1 MRSLSVLYTIVF
13 LPFFAFSQNIEEIG
27 KHPVGLA
34 GSIRLATDFY
44 DVNGI
49 DPRRSPSSWQ
59 LSGNASFQLAGIS
72 FPFSFSF
79 RDQQLSYGASFNQF
93 GISPYYKWI
102 TVHAGWR
109 SMTFSPYTLAGR
121 TFLGGGVELSPGQF
135 RLSGFY
141 GKFKNLLAVQDS
153 VVYGASTIPIYDR
166 IAYGGKIG
174 FGSDQSYFDLMV
186 IKAWDDTNTPGVDE
200 DQPNPYYYAY
210 EPKENVIVG
219 SSFRIRIIKKI
230 DLYGN
235 VAASGYTENTDLES
249 LYTPDIEYLEDVYT
263 LNASSRFALAGDAG
277 LRIRIKRNTIGL
289 QYKRVEPFYSTLTTD
304 YFYNDIENI
313 TAQFSTA
320 SRKGQFRFSGN
331 LGFEH
336 NNLYNHQS
344 VTSTRVIG
352 SANVT
357 LMPVDPLVLSLRYSN
372 YTQNSESGLQV
383 INDTLRLAT
392 TSANFGLMANYTI
405 GTSRDKSIAFYAG
418 RTTITDNSP
427 VERLDNLTT
436 DMISASYTQ
445 MFTNLELRVSP
456 SVNYN
461 SYHYPS
467 SRQERIGGG
476 LTVSKTFF
484 EKKVNLSLGS
494 NYSRNDIDE
503 FKNGYSI
510 SSRIGIGYTPYKTGT
525 FNVSL
530 QHISNQT
537 IIEDAFSEIRGRIQY
552 TQKLGF

>member
-1 MRSLSVLYTIVF
+1 MRSLPVLFIIAL
-13 LPFFAFSQNIEEIG
+13 LPCFALSQNIEEIG

-121 TFLGGGVELSPGQF
+121 TFLGGGVELSPGKF

-219 SSFRIRIIKKI
+219 TTFKIRIIKKI

-235 VAASGYTENTDLES
+235 VAASGYTENTGLES
-249 LYTPDIEYLEDVYT
+249 LYTPDIEYLENVYT

-313 TAQFSTA
+313 TAQFSTS

-336 NNLYNHQS
+336 NNLYNHQA

-357 LMPVDPLVLSLRYSN
+357 LMPIDPLVLSLRYSN

-405 GTSRDKSIAFYAG
+405 GTSRDKSIAFYGG

-436 DMISASYTQ
+436 DMISVSYTQ
-445 MFTNLELRVSP
+445 MFTKLELRVSP
-456 SVNYN
+456 SINYN
-461 SYHYPS
+461 NYQYPS
-467 SRQERIGGG
+467 SRQERMGGG

-494 NYSRNDIDE
+494 NYSRNDIDQ

-510 SSRIGIGYTPYKTGT
+510 SSRVGIGYTPYKSGT

>member
-1 MRSLSVLYTIVF
+1 MRSLSVLSILVL
-13 LPFFAFSQNIEEIG
+13 LPLFAFSQNIEEIG

-79 RDQQLSYGASFNQF
+79 RDQQFSYGASFNQF

-121 TFLGGGVELSPGQF
+121 TFLGGGVELSPGKF

-153 VVYGASTIPIYDR
+153 VVYGASSIPIYDR

-174 FGSDQSYFDLMV
+174 FGTDQSYFDLMV

-219 SSFRIRIIKKI
+219 SSFKIRIIKKI
-230 DLYGN
+230 DFYGN
-235 VAASGYTENTDLES
+235 VAASGYTENTNLES
-249 LYTPDIEYLEDVYT
+249 LYTPDIEHLENVYT

-352 SANVT
+352 AANVT
-357 LMPVDPLVLSLRYSN
+357 LMPIDPLVLSLRYSN

-392 TSANFGLMANYTI
+392 TSANFGLMANYTL

-456 SVNYN
+456 SINYN

-510 SSRIGIGYTPYKTGT
+510 SSRVGIGYTPFKSGT

>member
-1 MRSLSVLYTIVF
+1 MRFMSILITFVLMPFIVR
-13 LPFFAFSQNIEEIG
+13 AQDIEQIG
-27 KHPVGLA
+27 KNPIGLA

-44 DVNGI
+44 SVNGI

-109 SMTFSPYTLAGR
+109 SMSFSPYTMNGR
-121 TFLGGGVELSPGQF
+121 TFLGGGVELTPGHF

-153 VVYGASTIPIYDR
+153 IVYGSSTIPIYDR

-174 FGSDQSYFDLMV
+174 FGSEQSYFDLMV
-186 IKAWDDTNTPGVDE
+186 IKAWDDTNTPGVNE

-219 SSFRIRIIKKI
+219 TSFKIRIIKKVDI
-230 DLYGN
+230 YGN
-235 VAASGYTENTDLES
+235 IAASGYTENTELES
-249 LYTPDIEYLEDVYT
+249 LYEPDIEYLENVYT

-277 LRIRIKRNTIGL
+277 IKVRVKRNTIGL

-313 TAQFSTA
+313 TAQFST
-320 SRKGQFRFSGN
+320 STRKGQFRFSGN
-331 LGFEH
+331 MGFEH
-336 NNLYNHQS
+336 NNLYDHQS
-344 VTSTRVIG
+344 VTSSRVIG
-352 SANVT
+352 AANVT
-357 LMPVDPLVLSLRYSN
+357 VMPIAPLVISVRYSN

-392 TSANFGLMANYTI
+392 TSANTGLMANYTL
-405 GTSRDKSIAFYAG
+405 GSTKNKSIAFYAG

-427 VERLDNLTT
+427 VVRLDDLTT
-436 DMISASYTQ
+436 DMISASYSQ
-445 MFTNLELRVSP
+445 SFTDLDLRVSP
-456 SVNYN
+456 SINYN
-461 SYHYPS
+461 RYLYPS
-467 SRQERIGGG
+467 SRQERIGAG
-476 LTVSKTFF
+476 LTLTKAFM
-484 EKKVNLSLGS
+484 EKKLSLSLGS
-494 NYSRNDIDE
+494 NYSRNDIDTYN
-503 FKNGYSI
+503 NGYVI
-510 SSRIGIGYTPYKTGT
+510 SSRMGVSYTPYKSGT
-525 FNVSL
+525 FNLSM

-537 IIEDAFSEIRGRIQY
+537 ILEDAFSEIRGRIQY

>member
-1 MRSLSVLYTIVF
+1 MSILITFVLMPFIVR
-13 LPFFAFSQNIEEIG
+13 AQDIEQIG
-27 KHPVGLA
+27 KNPIGLA

-44 DVNGI
+44 SVNGI

-109 SMTFSPYTLAGR
+109 SMSFSPYTMNGR
-121 TFLGGGVELSPGQF
+121 TFLGGGVELTPGHF

-153 VVYGASTIPIYDR
+153 IVYGSSTIPIYDR

-174 FGSDQSYFDLMV
+174 FGSEQSYFDLMV
-186 IKAWDDTNTPGVDE
+186 IKAWDDTNTPGVNE

-219 SSFRIRIIKKI
+219 TSFKIRIIKKVDI
-230 DLYGN
+230 YGN
-235 VAASGYTENTDLES
+235 IAASGYTENTELES
-249 LYTPDIEYLEDVYT
+249 LYEPDIEYLENVYT

-277 LRIRIKRNTIGL
+277 IKVRVKRNTIGL

-313 TAQFSTA
+313 TAQFST
-320 SRKGQFRFSGN
+320 STRKGQFRFSGN
-331 LGFEH
+331 MGFEH
-336 NNLYNHQS
+336 NNLYDHQS
-344 VTSTRVIG
+344 VTSSRVIG
-352 SANVT
+352 AANVT
-357 LMPVDPLVLSLRYSN
+357 VMPIAPLVISVRYSN

-392 TSANFGLMANYTI
+392 TSANTGLMANYTL
-405 GTSRDKSIAFYAG
+405 GSTKNKSIAFYAG

-427 VERLDNLTT
+427 VVRLDDLTT
-436 DMISASYTQ
+436 DMISASYSQ
-445 MFTNLELRVSP
+445 SFTDLDLRVSP
-456 SVNYN
+456 SINYN
-461 SYHYPS
+461 RYLYPS
-467 SRQERIGGG
+467 SRQERIGAG
-476 LTVSKTFF
+476 LTLTKAFM
-484 EKKVNLSLGS
+484 EKKLSLSLGS
-494 NYSRNDIDE
+494 NYSRNDIDTYN
-503 FKNGYSI
+503 NGYVI
-510 SSRIGIGYTPYKTGT
+510 SSRMGVSYTPYKSGT
-525 FNVSL
+525 FNLSM

-537 IIEDAFSEIRGRIQY
+537 ILDDAFSEIRGRIQY

>member
-1 MRSLSVLYTIVF
+1 MRFMSILITFVMMPF
-13 LPFFAFSQNIEEIG
+13 LVRAQDIEQIG
-27 KHPVGLA
+27 KNPIGLA

-44 DVNGI
+44 SVNGI

-109 SMTFSPYTLAGR
+109 SMSFSPYTMNGR
-121 TFLGGGVELSPGQF
+121 TFLGGGVELTPGHF

-153 VVYGASTIPIYDR
+153 IVYGSSTIPIYDR

-174 FGSDQSYFDLMV
+174 FGSEQSYFDLMV
-186 IKAWDDTNTPGVDE
+186 IKAWDDTNTPGVNE

-219 SSFRIRIIKKI
+219 TSFKIRIIKKVDI
-230 DLYGN
+230 YGN
-235 VAASGYTENTDLES
+235 IAASGYTENTELES
-249 LYTPDIEYLEDVYT
+249 LYEPDIEYLENVYT

-277 LRIRIKRNTIGL
+277 IKVRVKRNTIGL

-313 TAQFSTA
+313 TAQFST
-320 SRKGQFRFSGN
+320 STRKGQFRFSGN
-331 LGFEH
+331 MGFEH
-336 NNLYNHQS
+336 NNLYDHQS
-344 VTSTRVIG
+344 VTSSRVIG
-352 SANVT
+352 AANVT
-357 LMPVDPLVLSLRYSN
+357 VMPIAPLVISVRYSN

-392 TSANFGLMANYTI
+392 TSANTGLMANYTL
-405 GTSRDKSIAFYAG
+405 GSTKNKSIAFYAG

-427 VERLDNLTT
+427 VVRLDDLTT
-436 DMISASYTQ
+436 DMISASYSQ
-445 MFTNLELRVSP
+445 SFTDLDLRVSP
-456 SVNYN
+456 SINYN
-461 SYHYPS
+461 RYLYPS
-467 SRQERIGGG
+467 SRQERIGAG
-476 LTVSKTFF
+476 LTLTKAFM
-484 EKKVNLSLGS
+484 EKKLSLSLGS
-494 NYSRNDIDE
+494 NYSRNDIDTYN
-503 FKNGYSI
+503 NGYVI
-510 SSRIGIGYTPYKTGT
+510 SSRMGVSYTPYKSGT
-525 FNVSL
+525 FNLSM

-537 IIEDAFSEIRGRIQY
+537 ILEDAFSEIRGRIQY

>member
-1 MRSLSVLYTIVF
+1 MRFMSILITFVLMPFIVR
-13 LPFFAFSQNIEEIG
+13 AQDIEQIG
-27 KHPVGLA
+27 KNPIGLA

-44 DVNGI
+44 SVNGI

-109 SMTFSPYTLAGR
+109 SMSFSPYTMNGR
-121 TFLGGGVELSPGQF
+121 TFLGGGVELTPGHF

-153 VVYGASTIPIYDR
+153 IVYGSSTIPIYDR

-174 FGSDQSYFDLMV
+174 FGSEQSYFDLMV
-186 IKAWDDTNTPGVDE
+186 IKAWDDTNTPGVNE

-219 SSFRIRIIKKI
+219 TSFKIRIIKKVDI
-230 DLYGN
+230 YGN
-235 VAASGYTENTDLES
+235 IAASGYTENTELES
-249 LYTPDIEYLEDVYT
+249 LYEPDIEYLENVYT

-277 LRIRIKRNTIGL
+277 IKVRVKRNTIGL

-313 TAQFSTA
+313 TAQFST
-320 SRKGQFRFSGN
+320 STRKGQFRFSGN
-331 LGFEH
+331 MGFEH
-336 NNLYNHQS
+336 NNLYDHQS
-344 VTSTRVIG
+344 VTSSRVIG
-352 SANVT
+352 AANVT
-357 LMPVDPLVLSLRYSN
+357 VMPIAPLVISVRYSN

-392 TSANFGLMANYTI
+392 TSANTGLMANYTL
-405 GTSRDKSIAFYAG
+405 GSTKNKSIAFYAG

-427 VERLDNLTT
+427 VVRLDDLTT
-436 DMISASYTQ
+436 DMISASYSQ
-445 MFTNLELRVSP
+445 SFTDLDLRVSP
-456 SVNYN
+456 SINYN
-461 SYHYPS
+461 RYLYPS
-467 SRQERIGGG
+467 SRQERIGAG
-476 LTVSKTFF
+476 LTLTKAFM
-484 EKKVNLSLGS
+484 EKKLSLSLGS
-494 NYSRNDIDE
+494 NYSRNDIDTYN
-503 FKNGYSI
+503 NGYVI
-510 SSRIGIGYTPYKTGT
+510 SSRMGVSYTPYKSGT
-525 FNVSL
+525 FNLSM

-537 IIEDAFSEIRGRIQY
+537 ILDDAFSEIRGRIQY

>member
-1 MRSLSVLYTIVF
+1 MRFLSIFIPVVLM
-13 LPFFAFSQNIEEIG
+13 PFMLRAQDIEQIG
-27 KHPVGLA
+27 KDPIGLA
-34 GSIRLATDFY
+34 GSIRLASDFY
-44 DVNGI
+44 SVKGI

-109 SMTFSPYTLAGR
+109 SMSFSPYTMNGR
-121 TFLGGGVELSPGQF
+121 TFLGGGIELSPGKF
-135 RLSGFY
+135 RFSGFY

-153 VVYGASTIPIYDR
+153 IVYGSSTIPIYDR

-174 FGSDQSYFDLMV
+174 VGSEHSYFDLMV

-200 DQPNPYYYAY
+200 DQANPYYYAY

-219 SSFRIRIIKKI
+219 TSFKIRIIKKV

-235 VAASGYTENTDLES
+235 LAASGYTENTELES
-249 LYTPDIEYLEDVYT
+249 LYEPDIEYLENVYT

-277 LRIRIKRNTIGL
+277 IKVRIKRNTIGL
-289 QYKRVEPFYSTLTTD
+289 QYKRVEPYYSTLTTD

-313 TAQFSTA
+313 TAQFST
-320 SRKGQFRFSGN
+320 STRKGQLRFSGN

-336 NNLYNHQS
+336 NNLYDHQS
-344 VTSTRVIG
+344 VTSSRVIG
-352 SANVT
+352 AANVT
-357 LMPVDPLVLSLRYSN
+357 VMPIAPLVISLRYSN

-392 TSANFGLMANYTI
+392 TSANMGLMANYTL
-405 GTSRDKSIAFYAG
+405 GSARNKSIAFYAG

-427 VERLDNLTT
+427 IVRLDDLTT
-436 DMISASYTQ
+436 DMISASYSHS
-445 MFTNLELRVSP
+445 FTELDLRVSP
-456 SVNYN
+456 SLNYN
-461 SYHYPS
+461 RYLYPS
-467 SRQERIGGG
+467 SRQERIGAG
-476 LTVSKTFF
+476 LTVTKAFM
-484 EKKVNLSLGS
+484 EKKFSVSLGS
-494 NYSRNDIDE
+494 NYSRNDIDT
-503 FKNGYSI
+503 FNNGYVI
-510 SSRIGIGYTPYKTGT
+510 SSRMGISFTPYKSGT
-525 FNVSL
+525 INLSM

-537 IIEDAFSEIRGRIQY
+537 ILEDVFSEIRGRIQY
-552 TQKLGF
+552 TQKFGF

>member
-1 MRSLSVLYTIVF
+1 MKSLPVLFILAL
-13 LPFFAFSQNIEEIG
+13 LPFIALSQNIEEIG

-121 TFLGGGVELSPGQF
+121 TFLGGGVELSPGKF

-174 FGSDQSYFDLMV
+174 FGSDQSYLDLMV

-219 SSFRIRIIKKI
+219 SSFKIRIIKKI

-235 VAASGYTENTDLES
+235 VAASGYTENTNLES
-249 LYTPDIEYLEDVYT
+249 LYTPDIDHLENVYT

-336 NNLYNHQS
+336 NNLYDHQS

-357 LMPVDPLVLSLRYSN
+357 LMPIDPLVLSLRYSN

-392 TSANFGLMANYTI
+392 TSANFGLTANYTI
-405 GTSRDKSIAFYAG
+405 GTSRDKSIAFYGG

-445 MFTNLELRVSP
+445 MFTDLELRVSP
-456 SVNYN
+456 SINYN

-494 NYSRNDIDE
+494 NYSRNDIDQ

-510 SSRIGIGYTPYKTGT
+510 SSRVGIGYTPYKSGT